1 MAVEV
6 RDNPDEARYE
16 IRADGELAGF
26 ARYRLDDGQITFFHT
41 EIHPEHE
48 GVGLGGQLARGALED
63 ARARGLTVVPV
74 CPFIADYIAHHPDEY
89 LDMVVP
95 EMRARL
101 SGES

>member
-6 RDNPDEARYE
+6 RDNPDQARYE

-26 ARYRLDDGQITFFHT
+26 AQYRLHDGRITLFHT
-41 EIHPEHE
+41 EIDPEHE
-48 GVGLGGQLARGALED
+48 GAGLGSQLARGALAD
-63 ARARGLTVVPV
+63 VRARGLAVVPV
-74 CPFIADYIAHHPDEY
+74 CPFIAGYIAHHPDEY

-101 SGES
+101 AREG

>member
-26 ARYRLDDGQITFFHT
+26 AQYRLGGAQITFFHT
-41 EIHPEHE
+41 EIHPEFE
-48 GVGLGGQLARGALED
+48 GAGLGSQLAREALDD
-63 ARARGLTVVPV
+63 ARARGLSVVPV
-74 CPFIADYIAHHPDEY
+74 CPFIAAYIAHHTDEY

-95 EMRARL
+95 AMRARL
-101 SGES
+101 ASED